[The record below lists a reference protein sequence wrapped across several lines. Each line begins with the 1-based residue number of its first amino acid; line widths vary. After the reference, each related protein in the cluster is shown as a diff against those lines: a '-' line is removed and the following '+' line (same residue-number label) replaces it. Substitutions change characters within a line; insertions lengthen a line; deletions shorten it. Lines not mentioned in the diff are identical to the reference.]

1 MPICYRTTRLTMRD
15 DLPQYELLFCTL
27 STQSFM
33 PRRSKS
39 DELLEFEIHF
49 YEKLLS
55 AYPDFVDVLVP
66 LGDAYT
72 RRGLYDKGLQVDLRL
87 TQLRGSDPLSWYN
100 LACSY
105 SLLNRVDKSLDAL
118 RQAASAGYRDVEYLQ
133 KDPDLLNLR
142 RSPKYRQ
149 FLDSFAVALPKSKL

>member
-1 MPICYRTTRLTMRD
+1 
-15 DLPQYELLFCTL
+15 
-27 STQSFM
+27 M

-39 DELLEFEIHF
+39 EELLEFEITF

-87 TQLRGSDPLSWYN
+87 AQLRGKDPLTWYN
-100 LACSY
+100 LGCSY
-105 SLLNRVDKSLDAL
+105 SLLNRVDEALEAL
-118 RQAASAGYRDVEYLQ
+118 RQAVALGYRDVEYLQ
-133 KDPDLLNLR
+133 KDSDLLNLH
-142 RSPKYRQ
+142 RSPKSRQ
-149 FLDSFAVALPKSKL
+149 FLESLTALTAPHARPAPSPSGTGPAGISPS